1 MGEEATYDGTTSQ
14 FTIPDQ
20 GSGGNTGTSSNTML
34 LETLVGDAPQYYG
47 GGISDSMDIFDRVG
61 DAPVFVN
68 NFSLDFDGIDDY
80 VEIGSP
86 TSIQNLT
93 SQITISFWIKAPKVF
108 STNYYTPLSKGE
120 YAAVGSQWTI
130 QVNTA
135 NATNTSGGGFT
146 VFPNSNAIT
155 DRQTLAFPTPVDD
168 NQWHHLMFV
177 NDGTDLRVYLD
188 GQLEATGLGKGRTLY
203 NGNRSLKLGR
213 LTGSPSVGR
222 LQGNLDEVAIFGTAL
237 GLTEAQTIYN
247 NGVPNN
253 LTSLSPVSWWRFE
266 EGSGTT
272 ATDSGSGGNDGT
284 LTNGPLYDTDRILT
298 PKANN
303 TVSFNMEEADIVE
316 DTP

>member
-1 MGEEATYDGTTSQ
+1 LPIQNS
-14 FTIPDQ
+14 I
-20 GSGGNTGTSSNTML
+20 SNAIK
-34 LETLVGDAPQYYG
+34 GDAQLGGAAPFFNQY
-47 GGISDSMDIFDRVG
+47 SFE
-61 DAPVFVN
+61 
-68 NFSLDFDGIDDY
+68 FDGSTDF

-135 NATNTSGGGFT
+135 NATNTSGGG
-146 VFPNSNAIT
+146 
-155 DRQTLAFPTPVDD
+155 
-168 NQWHHLMFV
+168 

-188 GQLEATGLGKGRTLY
+188 GQLEATGVGKGRTLY

-213 LTGSPSVGR
+213 LTGTPSVGR

-247 NGVPNN
+247 GGVPNDIS
-253 LTSLSPVSWWRFE
+253 SLSPVSWWRM
-266 EGSGTT
+266 GDA
-272 ATDSGSGGNDGT
+272 ATWTGKTWDLIDQGSGGNNGFSDT
-284 LTNGPLYDTDRILT
+284 LPFAARTTDIPT
-298 PKANN
+298 
-303 TVSFNMEEADIVE
+303 
-316 DTP
+316 